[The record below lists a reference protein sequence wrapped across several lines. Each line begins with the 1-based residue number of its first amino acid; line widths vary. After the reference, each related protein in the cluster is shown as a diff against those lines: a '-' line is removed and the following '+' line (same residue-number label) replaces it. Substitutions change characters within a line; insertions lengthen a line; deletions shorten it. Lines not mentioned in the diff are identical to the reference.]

1 MAKIVSLTQLS
12 PTMSEGTLAKWKKN
26 EGDKVGPGDVL
37 AEVETDKANMDL
49 EAFDRGV
56 LLKRL
61 ITEGTAVKVGA
72 PIAIVG
78 QPGEDISSVLAQAAA
93 GSPERAQR
101 VEGPKGEA
109 PKKTEPAKAEAAP
122 APKAEATPAPKAA
135 PAAEKNGG
143 RVLASPLARAIAKEK
158 GVDIASLTGSGPSGR
173 IVKRD
178 VEELQATP
186 SRAGGGFAQPA
197 FTGPDHEDVPASQ
210 MRKAIARRLVESKQ
224 KAPHFYLTVECDAAP
239 LKAFRAQANE
249 GVDEKEKVSLND
261 VIVKCVARAL
271 KAMPAANASWIET
284 DGAAIVR
291 KYRRV
296 HVGIAVAIEDGLI
309 TPVLRDADVKPL
321 SQCAAETKDLIA
333 RARVKKLKPEEYTGS
348 TISVSNLGMYGIEEF
363 TGVINPPEST
373 ILAVGA
379 IVEKPVVVKG
389 QIVPGERMRLTLSCD
404 HRVVDGALGAQLL
417 AKIKD
422 TVEHPLKAVI

>member
-1 MAKIVSLTQLS
+1 MFSAATSEWFARNLGAPTEAQRRGWEAIAKGGHVLVHA
-12 PTMSEGTLAKWKKN
+12 PTGSGKTLA
-26 EGDKVGPGDVL
+26 
-37 AEVETDKANMDL
+37 
-49 EAFDRGV
+49 AFLHAIDR
-56 LLKRL
+56 L
-61 ITEGTAVKVGA
+61 
-72 PIAIVG
+72 
-78 QPGEDISSVLAQAAA
+78 AA
-93 GSPERAQR
+93 GPPPTPPRGAGGGSGG
-101 VEGPKGEA
+101 GPKPTA
-109 PKKTEPAKAEAAP
+109 AKAE
-122 APKAEATPAPKAA
+122 APKAEAKAA
-135 PAAEKNGG
+135 APVAAENGG
-143 RVLASPLARAIAKEK
+143 RILASPLARAIAKEK
-158 GVDIASLTGSGPSGR
+158 GVDLASVSGSGPQGR

-178 VEELQATP
+178 VEELQASP
-186 SRAGGGFAQPA
+186 ARGGGFAQPA

-239 LKAFRAQANE
+239 IKAFRAQANE
-249 GVDEKEKVSLND
+249 GVDDKEKISLND
-261 VIVKCVARAL
+261 VIVRCVARAL
-271 KAMPAANASWIET
+271 KATPAANASWIET
-284 DGAAIVR
+284 EGGAIIR
-291 KYRRV
+291 KHRRV

-309 TPVLRDADVKPL
+309 TPVLRDADAKPL

-373 ILAVGA
+373 ILAVGS

-417 AKIKD
+417 EKIKN
-422 TVEHPLKAVI
+422 TIEHPLKAVI

>member
-12 PTMSEGTLAKWKKN
+12 PTMSEGTLSKWKKN

-61 ITEGTAVKVGA
+61 IAEGTAVKVGA

-78 QPGEDISSVLAQAAA
+78 QPGEDISKILAEAQTGGSATPPPAA
-93 GSPERAQR
+93 
-101 VEGPKGEA
+101 
-109 PKKTEPAKAEAAP
+109 AKAETPKTDGAKAP
-122 APKAEATPAPKAA
+122 APAQVPAAPGPAVPAQAPAPQRD
-135 PAAEKNGG
+135 GG
-143 RVLASPLARAIAKEK
+143 RILASPLARVIAKEK
-158 GVDIASLTGSGPSGR
+158 GVDLGQVQGSGPSGR

-186 SRAGGGFAQPA
+186 SRGGFGTPA

-210 MRKAIARRLVESKQ
+210 MRKAIARRLVESKT

-239 LKAFRAQANE
+239 IKALRAQANE
-249 GVDEKEKVSLND
+249 GVDDKEKISLND

-271 KAMPAANASWIET
+271 RATPAANASWIES
-284 DGAAIVR
+284 DGAAPVIR
-291 KYRRV
+291 KWKRV
-296 HVGIAVAIEDGLI
+296 HVGVAVAIEDGLI
-309 TPVLRDADVKPL
+309 TPVLRDVDVKPL
-321 SQCAAETKDLIA
+321 SQLAAEGKDLIG
-333 RARVKKLKPEEYTGS
+333 RARQKKLKPEEYTGS
-348 TISVSNLGMYGIEEF
+348 TISVSNLGMFGIEEF

-373 ILAVGA
+373 ILAVGS

-389 QIVPGERMRLTLSCD
+389 QIVVGERMRMTLSCD

-417 AKIKD
+417 EKIKNMI
-422 TVEHPLKAVI
+422 EHPLKAVV